1 MIVRELEDEG
11 EVNFEDH
18 FEREE
23 AKLAD
28 RDLIHPFDNE
38 IESKGID
45 ERFVES
51 PEKSENEVLIEFQQV
66 EEQILLVN
74 S

>member
-23 AKLAD
+23 AK
-28 RDLIHPFDNE
+28 
-38 IESKGID
+38 
-45 ERFVES
+45 
-51 PEKSENEVLIEFQQV
+51 
-66 EEQILLVN
+66 
-74 S
+74 

>member
-28 RDLIHPFDNE
+28 RDLIHPSENE
-38 IESKGID
+38 IQSKGID
-45 ERFVES
+45 EIFVKS
-51 PEKSENEVLIEFQQV
+51 PEKSENEELIEFQHK